1 MHNIILTGM
10 RGTGKTTL
18 GTVLAAHLGWNFMDL
33 DEWIEQKSGKSGHEL
48 VMNEG
53 WEKFRALEKE
63 AVAACNELEKTVI
76 ATGGGTLMDEDNAA
90 RLKKNGIVILLIAE
104 FATLQKNLAESH
116 ARPSLT
122 GQGSAA
128 DELETVWED
137 RRNRYHAVA
146 DLIHNTTH
154 GMDLDGLLKKL
165 HPKSFNTLVIGS
177 GIAGLNFALNAAQYG
192 SVLIVTKKRTV
203 ESSTNRAQGGI
214 AAVLDSADRFEQH
227 IKDTLEAGSHHNV
240 RRVVEFMVK
249 KGPEAILR
257 LIEIGV
263 PFATDENGKLRL
275 TKEGGHHGRR
285 IAFVGDYTGQ
295 EIEKN
300 LIEAVKNN
308 KNITVWE
315 YTFAVDL
322 LVKEGVCHGV
332 QVIHKQKTVNLF
344 AHNTVLAT
352 GGIGQ
357 LYRYTT
363 NPIISMGDGI
373 GMGLRAGL
381 KTRDM
386 EFIQFHPTALKPGGR
401 TKFLLSEALR
411 GEGAYLVDNK
421 GKRFM
426 RKIHPL
432 AELAPRDVVARETY
446 HHDLHGGVFLDLR
459 HLHAK
464 EVKLRFPQIYQTCKK
479 YGYDLTK
486 DLIPIAPAAHYCCG
500 GLVTNLRGETG
511 IKGLYAFGEVAWT
524 GVHGAN
530 RLASNSLLEAL
541 VFSNQILPALT
552 RASEAKPSELTLPVR
567 TTDFF
572 PTPVYQPAS
581 PLLWKKLQAI
591 RKSLQKTMTERV
603 GILRNTKDLEY
614 AEKDVQKLLK
624 SLPRLKTLNVPLKE
638 TENMLLA
645 ALEIIHAAQK
655 RKKSLGCHWR
665 GTII

>member
-1 MHNIILTGM
+1 M
-10 RGTGKTTL
+10 RSSSTK
-18 GTVLAAHLGWNFMDL
+18 V
-33 DEWIEQKSGKSGHEL
+33 
-48 VMNEG
+48 
-53 WEKFRALEKE
+53 
-63 AVAACNELEKTVI
+63 
-76 ATGGGTLMDEDNAA
+76 
-90 RLKKNGIVILLIAE
+90 
-104 FATLQKNLAESH
+104 
-116 ARPSLT
+116 
-122 GQGSAA
+122 
-128 DELETVWED
+128 
-137 RRNRYHAVA
+137 
-146 DLIHNTTH
+146 
-154 GMDLDGLLKKL
+154 
-165 HPKSFNTLVIGS
+165 FNTLVIGS

-192 SVLIVTKKRTV
+192 SVLVVTKKRTM
-203 ESSTNRAQGGI
+203 ESGTNRAQGGI
-214 AAVLDSADRFEQH
+214 AAVLDASDRFEQH
-227 IKDTLEAGSHHNV
+227 VKDTLEAGSHHNV
-240 RRVVEFMVK
+240 KKAVEFMVK

-257 LIEIGV
+257 LIDLGV
-263 PFATDENGKLRL
+263 PFATDEKGKLQL

-300 LIEAVKNN
+300 LIEAVKKN

-322 LVKEGVCHGV
+322 LVKKGVCYGV
-332 QVIHKQKTVNLF
+332 QAIHNQKTLNLF
-344 AHNTVLAT
+344 ACNTVLAT

-363 NPIISMGDGI
+363 NPVISMGDGI

-411 GEGAYLVDNK
+411 GEGAHLVDAH

-426 RKIHPL
+426 EKIHPL
-432 AELAPRDVVARETY
+432 AELAPRDIVARETY
-446 HHDLHGGVFLDLR
+446 YHDLHGGAFLDLR

-464 EVKLRFPQIYQTCKK
+464 EVKLRFPQIFQTCKK

-500 GLVTNLRGETG
+500 GLITNLRGETG

-541 VFSNQILPALT
+541 VFSNQILPALKV
-552 RASEAKPSELTLPVR
+552 APSAPPTDYRLQ
-567 TTDFF
+567 TTDF
-572 PTPVYQPAS
+572 PLPRYQTAS
-581 PLLWKKLQAI
+581 PVLWKKLQSM
-591 RKSLQKTMTERV
+591 RKTLQKTMTEHV
-603 GILRNTKDLEY
+603 GILRTTKGLNR
-614 AEKDVQKLLK
+614 AERDVKKLLLY
-624 SLPRLKTLNVPLKE
+624 LPRLKTQNVPLKE

-655 RKKSLGCHWR
+655 RKKSLGGHFR
-665 GTII
+665 A

>member
-1 MHNIILTGM
+1 M
-10 RGTGKTTL
+10 
-18 GTVLAAHLGWNFMDL
+18 
-33 DEWIEQKSGKSGHEL
+33 
-48 VMNEG
+48 
-53 WEKFRALEKE
+53 
-63 AVAACNELEKTVI
+63 
-76 ATGGGTLMDEDNAA
+76 
-90 RLKKNGIVILLIAE
+90 
-104 FATLQKNLAESH
+104 
-116 ARPSLT
+116 
-122 GQGSAA
+122 
-128 DELETVWED
+128 
-137 RRNRYHAVA
+137 
-146 DLIHNTTH
+146 
-154 GMDLDGLLKKL
+154 
-165 HPKSFNTLVIGS
+165 PKSKKFFDTLIIGS

-192 SVLIVTKKRTV
+192 SVLVVTKKRTV
-203 ESSTNRAQGGI
+203 ESGTNRAQGGI
-214 AAVLDSADRFEQH
+214 AAVLDNADRFEQH
-227 IKDTLEAGSHHNV
+227 VKDTLEAGAQHNV
-240 RRVVEFMVK
+240 KKAVEFMVK

-263 PFATDENGKLRL
+263 PFATDESGKLQL

-300 LIEAVKNN
+300 LIEAVKKN

-322 LVKEGVCHGV
+322 LVKKGTCHGV
-332 QVIHKQKTVNLF
+332 QVIHNQKTLNLF
-344 AHNTVLAT
+344 ARNTVLAT

-386 EFIQFHPTALKPGGR
+386 EFIQFHPTGLKPGGR

-411 GEGAYLVDNK
+411 GEGAYLVDQH

-426 RKIHPL
+426 KKIHPL
-432 AELAPRDVVARETY
+432 AELAPRDIVARETY
-446 HHDLHGGVFLDLR
+446 YHDLHGGAFLDLR

-464 EVKLRFPQIYQTCKK
+464 EVKLRFPQIFQTCQQ

-486 DLIPIAPAAHYCCG
+486 DLVPIAPAAHYCCG
-500 GLVTNLRGETG
+500 GLITNLRGETG

-541 VFSNQILPALT
+541 VFSNQILPALK
-552 RASEAKPSELTLPVR
+552 KPSPPQT
-567 TTDFF
+567 
-572 PTPVYQPAS
+572 PTQKAAHPSFHAPRYQPAS
-581 PLLWKKLQAI
+581 PALWEKLKTI
-591 RKSLQKTMTERV
+591 RKTLQKTMTEHV
-603 GILRNTKDLEY
+603 GILRTTKELNR
-614 AEKDVQKLLK
+614 AEKKVKKLLK
-624 SLPRLKTLNVPLKE
+624 SLPNSTLAMARLKTLNVPLKE
-638 TENMLLA
+638 TENMLLS

-655 RKKSLGCHWR
+655 RKKSLGCHF
-665 GTII
+665 IQE